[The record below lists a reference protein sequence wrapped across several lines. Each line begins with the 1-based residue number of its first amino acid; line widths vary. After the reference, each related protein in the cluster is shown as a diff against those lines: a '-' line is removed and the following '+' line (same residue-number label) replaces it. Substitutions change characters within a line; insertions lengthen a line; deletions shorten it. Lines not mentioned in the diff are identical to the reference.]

1 MSMTAEQKLYYL
13 AKLNTQLALDL
24 TNQAG
29 VFQYFD
35 TQLAKGYI
43 QPQIGSVLRVQRIS
57 SIWMNNMGG
66 TTAFTRIRFQFD
78 VLDYD
83 VQNGRSTTKDII
95 AWLNTVDLCS
105 LNQFQV
111 PTPQP
116 GPQAPCFILNQRQTI
131 KSQLEPLVYVQS
143 LDARIT
149 NREDQ

>member
-1 MSMTAEQKLYYL
+1 MTAEAKLYYL
-13 AKLNTQLALDL
+13 AKLNTQLVSDL
-24 TNQAG
+24 TNTAG

-43 QPQIGSVLRVQRIS
+43 QPPLGSVLRVQRIS
-57 SIWMNNMGG
+57 TQWDSNMGG
-66 TTAFTRIRFQFD
+66 TTPLTRIRFQFD

-83 VQNGRSTTKDII
+83 VQNGRSTVKDII

-105 LNQFQV
+105 TNQFQV
-111 PTPQP
+111 PTPTP
-116 GPQAPCFILNQRQTI
+116 GPQSPCFILNQRQTI

-143 LDARIT
+143 LDARIA